1 MTVVS
6 NAGPLIALSRIG
18 RLDILFE
25 LYSTIVV
32 PNAVFAEVTHD
43 PDMPG
48 AAEIRQAQQ
57 ISVVSVAQPAQVTRL
72 LFWLDQGESEA
83 IVLAQELGATLLID
97 ERKARTIS
105 AALGIPLTGTVGVL
119 LEAKRSGIVSQIQPL
134 LDNMLLA
141 GVRLSTRLYNNAL
154 KLAGESS

>member
-1 MTVVS
+1 MRS
-6 NAGPLIALSRIG
+6 QR
-18 RLDILFE
+18 
-25 LYSTIVV
+25 
-32 PNAVFAEVTHD
+32 
-43 PDMPG
+43 
-48 AAEIRQAQQ
+48 
-57 ISVVSVAQPAQVTRL
+57 
-72 LFWLDQGESEA
+72 LDQGESEA

-97 ERKARTIS
+97 ERKARTIA

-141 GVRLSTRLYNNAL
+141 GVRLSTRLYDNAL